1 MEYKATSE
9 KFTHFKISKDNKQI
23 GQLSYKSWFNFSAEI
38 EILNS
43 KYHIV
48 PKGFWGTTVEV
59 LDGKTVLL
67 KFTMNWNGNIVMNIY
82 FSDVEKNY
90 TFSHK
95 GFLRESFVLSDEK
108 GMELLVMKPNIQWR
122 SMKYDYHIT
131 TSEFF
136 ETFDEKNIL
145 LFTSLH
151 CANYYMSMMMGM
163 GI

>member
-1 MEYKATSE
+1 MEYQAISE

-23 GQLSYKSWFNFSAEI
+23 GQLIYKSWFNFSAEI

-43 KYHIV
+43 KYYIL

-67 KFTMNWNGNIVMNIY
+67 KFTMNWDGNIVMNIY

-122 SMKYDYHIT
+122 SMKYDYHIN

-136 ETFDEKNIL
+136 ETFEEKYIL
-145 LFTSLH
+145 LLTSLH